1 MEDLRKV
8 GVSIDRYAHFLEDLE
23 GTLVVVEVVVRFKGG
38 DKKIW
43 RDEFEGV
50 FKPLKVDSIPCR
62 MKG

>member
-1 MEDLRKV
+1 M
-8 GVSIDRYAHFLEDLE
+8 EDLE